1 MTSHVQLSQ
10 RAVAAVQHHL
20 RQRGQHLVLQQLPDE
35 RMAIIALVGTGPRGG
50 PVLAVRVSR
59 PRWGTK
65 HVTAHSALTGRRKRY
80 HYRYR
85 YCHWNLHSH
94 GKPVAAQPD
103 VWVLVIAGRPLRE
116 AIVVPASVVGTI
128 KAVDWLLDGTHPR
141 SRLAPYVGRWD
152 VLGGAEVR
160 RVA

>member
-1 MTSHVQLSQ
+1 MISHVQRSQ
-10 RAVAAVQHHL
+10 RALTAVQHYL
-20 RQRGQHLVLQQLPDE
+20 RRRGQHLVLQQLPDE
-35 RMAIIALVGTGPRGG
+35 RMAIIALAGTGPRGG
-50 PVLAVRVSR
+50 PVLGVRVSR
-59 PRWGTK
+59 PRWGMK
-65 HVTAHSALTGRRKRY
+65 HITTHSALTGRRKQY

-94 GKPVAAQPD
+94 GKPLAVQPD
-103 VWVLVIAGRPLRE
+103 MWVLVIAGRPLRE
-116 AIVVPASVVGTI
+116 AIVVPASVVGRI
-128 KAVDWLLDGTHPR
+128 KAVDWILGAKHLR

>member
-10 RAVAAVQHHL
+10 RAVAAVRHRLHVAAPL
-20 RQRGQHLVLQQLPDE
+20 GRTAMLCVFGE
-35 RMAIIALVGTGPRGG
+35 RTRNV
-50 PVLAVRVSR
+50 AVRVSR

-65 HVTAHSALTGRRKRY
+65 HITAHSALTGRRKQY

-94 GKPVAAQPD
+94 GKPVTVQPD
-103 VWVLVIAGRPLRE
+103 VWVLIVAGRPLRE
-116 AIVVPASVVGTI
+116 AIVVPAAVVGHI
-128 KAVDWLLDGTHPR
+128 KAVDWILTGTHPR

-152 VLGGAEVR
+152 VLSGAEVR

>member
-1 MTSHVQLSQ
+1 MISHVQRSQ
-10 RAVAAVQHHL
+10 RALTAVQRHL
-20 RQRGQHLVLQQLPDE
+20 RQLGVWAVPQRLVYE
-35 RMAIIALVGTGPRGG
+35 RCAVLVVVRQKK
-50 PVLAVRVSR
+50 PVASAGLIGVRVSR

-116 AIVVPASVVGTI
+116 AIVVPA
-128 KAVDWLLDGTHPR
+128 
-141 SRLAPYVGRWD
+141 
-152 VLGGAEVR
+152 
-160 RVA
+160 